1 MNRGIEEITNFI
13 FFTFPTKSFSGLKSF
28 FLLHHIIST
37 KIALSSL
44 NFLIS
49 MKGEAAAVPP
59 FVQVVGYSNTGK
71 TTLIKKLISA
81 FKKRGLRV
89 AAVKHAAHGYA
100 IDMPG
105 KDTWHYYEAGA
116 DQVMVVGPESLT
128 IHQRFDDTPDL
139 NRICKMLQEV
149 DLILMEGFK
158 NQKGPKIEVI
168 REGYSPE
175 RLPLGENLIAVVA
188 DTPVEDSV
196 PCFNPQ
202 DIEPLAEFILKR
214 LAIGGST

>member
-1 MNRGIEEITNFI
+1 M
-13 FFTFPTKSFSGLKSF
+13 PS
-28 FLLHHIIST
+28 
-37 KIALSSL
+37 
-44 NFLIS
+44 
-49 MKGEAAAVPP
+49 
-59 FVQVVGYSNTGK
+59 FVQVVGFSNTGK
-71 TTLIKKLISA
+71 TMLIKKLISA

-89 AAVKHAAHGYA
+89 AAVKHAAHGYEV
-100 IDMPG
+100 DTPG

-116 DQVMVVGPESLT
+116 DQVMVVGPHSFTVHRRLD
-128 IHQRFDDTPDL
+128 FTPDL
-139 NRICKMLQEV
+139 DRICEMLREA
-149 DLILMEGFK
+149 DLILIEGFK
-158 NQKGPKIEVI
+158 HQNGPKIEVI